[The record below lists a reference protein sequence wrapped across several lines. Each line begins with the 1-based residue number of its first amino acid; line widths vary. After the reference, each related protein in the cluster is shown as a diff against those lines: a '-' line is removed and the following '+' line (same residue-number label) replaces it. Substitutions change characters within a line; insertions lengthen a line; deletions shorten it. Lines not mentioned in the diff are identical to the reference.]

1 MYSIPQ
7 QAVTNG
13 YWKIEYFRAQPMA
26 SSSRLV
32 TNPASPDMSL
42 PVQSAIVP
50 SVEEPYHEDPQKDH
64 HLSQARAA
72 KATIYHGPGVQE
84 NELHVEQDKQNGRE
98 VELDRQAADRHR
110 EGGLSALEWLRF
122 HGRRLLRAH
131 RGCQDDVRR
140 SERPCQD

>member
-32 TNPASPDMSL
+32 TKPASPDISL

-64 HLSQARAA
+64 HLCQQVPAG
-72 KATIYHGPGVQE
+72 KATIDHGPRVQE
-84 NELHVEQDKQNGRE
+84 HELHVEQDKQDGRQ
-98 VELDRQAADRHR
+98 VE
-110 EGGLSALEWLRF
+110 
-122 HGRRLLRAH
+122 
-131 RGCQDDVRR
+131 
-140 SERPCQD
+140 